1 MPATTAAKQ
10 DPRVIKPRMRSGH
23 VDTQKHIQCPRCT
36 NGRTIP
42 DPEGE
47 SGMDRI
53 PCPNCRP
60 DEHDAIVN
68 AR

>member
-1 MPATTAAKQ
+1 MAAHLK
-10 DPRVIKPRMRSGH
+10 DRPVFRPHTRRGH
-23 VDTQKHIQCPRCT
+23 VDTRKHRQCPRCS

-42 DPEGE
+42 DP
-47 SGMDRI
+47 SGKSAMDRI